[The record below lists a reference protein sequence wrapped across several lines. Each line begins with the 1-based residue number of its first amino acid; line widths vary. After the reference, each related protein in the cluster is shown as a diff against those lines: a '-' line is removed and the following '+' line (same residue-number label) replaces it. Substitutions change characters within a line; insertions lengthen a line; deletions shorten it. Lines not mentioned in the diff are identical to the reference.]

1 MSRNNINII
10 LTETKLPMTTVK
22 INSKATNKAKELN
35 TSVKTLLIKTNQL
48 NNLNINHLNNKRIK
62 DHHNPKVLSMI
73 LMHNNN
79 FKVTNKAK
87 NSHISNNLNLILNPF
102 KIIPKIIN

>member
-22 INSKATNKAKELN
+22 INSKATNKAKEPN
-35 TSVKTLLIKTNQL
+35 ISVKTLLIKTNQL

-62 DHHNPKVLSMI
+62 DPRNPKVQSMI
-73 LMHNNN
+73 LMHNNH

-87 NSHISNNLNLILNPF
+87 NSHISNNHSPILNLS
-102 KIIPKIIN
+102 KIILKLIN